1 MLFCW
6 AEITLFF
13 HPYHVKFKQWI
24 CLNLIFEQSIVN
36 GRDVKIKIWIGAT
49 NSIEPGQTAQVCRL
63 AWLKSGAKALRVNPN
78 KIYLHI
84 IVWIVF
90 LFCHMF
96 QIKRLSSA
104 CSEWYLHRKS
114 NTIFIQKAQHSL
126 TGARVISTFSVRI
139 ETAAIVFNEGI

>member
-1 MLFCW
+1 MIRPKNKRSPDLFFDKVKCFFCW

-104 CSEWYLHRKS
+104 CSVLYLQGKM
-114 NTIFIQKAQHSL
+114 TQMCWL
-126 TGARVISTFSVRI
+126 C
-139 ETAAIVFNEGI
+139 ELVFH